1 MNSLHLLK
9 GAWTV
14 VAALGFA
21 LAVTTA
27 PAFAAPSD
35 PCKGKPADRPPECTE
50 DAGGGGNALATFEA
64 LLAGDLVNAALDPDT
79 DTDNAC
85 GTSGATVGPFD
96 DPDKTAAMVAE
107 FERRLFDFD
116 AMATDGPVDQ
126 LYGFGA
132 AVLGNI
138 TDDVLQVKLLNT
150 PDGMGAVNRVLLP
163 GPPDRDGNQFCGDG
177 NDTETIH
184 GHVWLFLAQ
193 APDCESGADIC
204 VTGYRILA
212 DLDNH
217 KNVAAT
223 SAMIDAVD
231 LETDDCAVT
240 VVPLFA
246 RFDMIQQGKKG
257 VNHGSLSVGKMYL
270 RALPADGVCPLTR
283 S

>member
-50 DAGGGGNALATFEA
+50 DDDGNAFATFEA
-64 LLAGDLVNAALDPDT
+64 LLAGDLVVATLDPDT
-79 DTDNAC
+79 VINAC
-85 GTSGATVGPFD
+85 DTSGATVGPFD
-96 DPDKTAAMVAE
+96 DPDKTAAMKVE
-107 FERRLFDFD
+107 FERRLFDLFD
-116 AMATDGPVDQ
+116 FGAMATDGPVDQ

-132 AVLGNI
+132 AVLGNNA
-138 TDDVLQVKLLNT
+138 DDVLQVKLLNT

-163 GPPDRDGNQFCGDG
+163 GPPDRDGNQFCDDG

-184 GHVWLFLAQ
+184 GGVWLFLAQ
-193 APDCESGADIC
+193 APDCENGADIC
-204 VTGYRILA
+204 VTSYRILA
-212 DLDNH
+212 FLDNH

-231 LETDDCAVT
+231 LKTDDCAVT

-257 VNHGSLSVGKMYL
+257 VNHGSLSVGEMYL
-270 RALPADGVCPLTR
+270 RALPADGVCPVP
-283 S
+283 

>member
-14 VAALGFA
+14 VAALGIA
-21 LAVTTA
+21 LAVTAA

-35 PCKGKPADRPPECTE
+35 PCKGKPADRPPEC
-50 DAGGGGNALATFEA
+50 DDGDSSGGNALATFEV
-64 LLAGDLVNAALDPDT
+64 LLAGDLFLADLDPDT
-79 DTDNAC
+79 AINAC
-85 GTSGATVGPFD
+85 DTSGATVGPFD
-96 DPDKTAAMVAE
+96 DPDMTDAMVAE
-107 FERRLFDFD
+107 FESRLFDFD

-132 AVLGNI
+132 AVLGKP
-138 TDDVLQVKLLNT
+138 TDDYVLHIALLNT
-150 PDGMGAVNRVLLP
+150 PDGIGAVNRVLLP
-163 GPPDRDGNQFCGDG
+163 GPPDRDGNYFCDDG

-184 GHVWLFLAQ
+184 GYFGLFLAQ

-204 VTGYRILA
+204 VTAYRIRA

-240 VVPLFA
+240 VVPMFA
-246 RFDMIQQGKKG
+246 KFDMIQQGKKG
-257 VNHGSLSVGKMYL
+257 VIHGTLSVGEMYL
-270 RALPADGVCPLTR
+270 RALPADGVCPAP
-283 S
+283 